1 MDQQALHLLSRA
13 PFPGNIRELENEIER
28 ALTLADD
35 NTPITSDLLSPRFHS
50 PIPDDVVNAPDG
62 SLKEQVETLEKKL
75 IMETLKETNGNILQA
90 AKKLKLSRAGLHKK
104 LNRYRIHP
112 KDL

>member
-1 MDQQALHLLSRA
+1 MLLSRA

-50 PIPDDVVNAPDG
+50 PIPDGAIGAPGD
-62 SLKEQVETLEKKL
+62 SLKEQVEALEKKL
-75 IMETLKETNGNILQA
+75 CVRLVAYE
-90 AKKLKLSRAGLHKK
+90 SH
-104 LNRYRIHP
+104 
-112 KDL
+112 